1 MTFPIF
7 KKVAIFFLILAGL
20 SFFILLTH
28 NLIIKQG
35 DLQEI
40 IQTIALI
47 TMFSSIFS
55 LIILQFL
62 YPQHSR
68 EFQKPY
74 AKAKGGVISDTISGI
89 DANVLQDKLG
99 NKPTPVIKIR
109 CQHCQALNEE
119 TDKFC
124 STCGK
129 PL

>member
-1 MTFPIF
+1 MTFPTF

-20 SFFILLTH
+20 SFFTLLTH
-28 NLIIKQG
+28 NIIFKQR
-35 DLQEI
+35 DLQKI
-40 IQTIALI
+40 IHSIALI
-47 TMFSSIFS
+47 TTISSIFS

-99 NKPTPVIKIR
+99 NKPTTAIKIR

-124 STCGK
+124 SNCGK